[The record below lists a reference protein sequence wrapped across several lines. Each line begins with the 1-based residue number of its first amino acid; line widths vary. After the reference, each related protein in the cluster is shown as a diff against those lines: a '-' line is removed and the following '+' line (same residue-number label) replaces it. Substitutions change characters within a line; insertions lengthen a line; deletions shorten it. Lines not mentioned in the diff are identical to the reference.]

1 MLSTAL
7 CARGPGSGCC
17 SWPKAAVRAA
27 RTAETGP
34 SLVLSERAH
43 MITLWMHNVTQQ
55 AGGDEMPEPPLSAK
69 SSSQSPDLSR
79 RGRWTASRDSGINS

>member
-43 MITLWMHNVTQQ
+43 MITLWMHNVTH
-55 AGGDEMPEPPLSAK
+55 ACGGEVRQGAWRSWLVAVGWRWAWSNRRAK
-69 SSSQSPDLSR
+69 R
-79 RGRWTASRDSGINS
+79 RFWD